1 VQELGPIL
9 KVEVAFKVGS
19 IFFDLS
25 DEVHA
30 TYAQLSFGETL
41 EQPGGALLTVKRSRG
56 ACSIHGISV

>member
-30 TYAQLSFGETL
+30 TYAQLSFGRRL
-41 EQPGGALLTVKRSRG
+41 NNPAVR
-56 ACSIHGISV
+56 CSL